1 MRQAWIALVVVAT
14 SPPAEAATLSLKG
27 SDTMLNLGQRWAE
40 AYMTAHRGA
49 TVQVTG
55 GGTGTG
61 IAALINGTADI
72 AQASRPL
79 NAKERKLIASR
90 SPMLQEIPV
99 ALDGLAIFVHP
110 ANPIPWLTLAQLRA
124 IYTGELRDWHALGGP
139 RGPIVL
145 YGRETSS
152 GTYAFFKQ
160 YVLGKDEF
168 APRTQALPGTAAIV
182 HAIRRDR
189 GGIGYGGHGYA
200 HGVKLVPIRQDD
212 RSPAIMPDDAA
223 VTSGRYPISRSLY
236 WYTLGKP
243 QGEIRRFIDFALSP
257 RGQAIVHEVGYTP
270 LKGPGK

>member
-1 MRQAWIALVVVAT
+1 MQRALIALVAVAI
-14 SPPAEAATLSLKG
+14 SAPAEAATLSLKG

-40 AYMTAHRGA
+40 AYMTANKGA

-79 NAKERKLIASR
+79 NAKERKLLASHR
-90 SPMLQEIPV
+90 QTIKEIPV
-99 ALDGLAIFVHP
+99 ALDGLAVFVHP
-110 ANPIPWLTLAQLRA
+110 ANPIPALTLAQLRA
-124 IYTGELRDWHALGGP
+124 IYTGELRDWQALGGK
-139 RGPIVL
+139 RGPIIL

-152 GTYAFFKQ
+152 GTYGFFKEHI
-160 YVLGKDEF
+160 LGKAEF
-168 APRTQALPGTAAIV
+168 VPRTQALPGTAAIV

-200 HGVKLVPIRQDD
+200 RGVKLVPIKRDD
-212 RSPAIMPDDAA
+212 QSPAIMPDDAA

-236 WYTLGKP
+236 WYALGEP
-243 QGEIRRFIDFALSP
+243 HGLTRLFIDFALSP
-257 RGQAIVHEVGYTP
+257 KGQAIVHEVGYTP
-270 LKGPGK
+270 LKAKGK